1 MRRRVEL
8 HGSEPLGAV
17 PLGLTFFPLAKQP
30 RGRVAR
36 EWLGWDK
43 RDSRVLGSVVGV
55 LKAAAFEGAA
65 ELGKSGGKPM
75 QLPSWDRTGEPSAAG
90 QARGRRASGTG
101 RAAREAG

>member
-30 RGRVAR
+30 WGRVAG
-36 EWLGWDK
+36 EWLGGDK
-43 RDSRVLGSVVGV
+43 RDSRVLGPVVGA
-55 LKAAAFEGAA
+55 LKATAFEGAA

-75 QLPSWDRTGEPSAAG
+75 QPPRWDRTGEPLAAG
-90 QARGRRASGTG
+90 QAMDRRASGTG